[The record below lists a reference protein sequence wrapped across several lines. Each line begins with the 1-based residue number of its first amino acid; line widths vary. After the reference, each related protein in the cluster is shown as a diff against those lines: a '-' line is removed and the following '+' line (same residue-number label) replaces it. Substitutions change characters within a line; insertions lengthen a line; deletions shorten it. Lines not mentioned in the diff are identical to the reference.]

1 MHAAVVARWWEAGA
15 EGMGASERAY
25 VRFIQLNHETVD
37 KKKLMHTHACCCH
50 PVIII
55 TPVINSPK

>member
-1 MHAAVVARWWEAGA
+1 VARWWEAGA

-25 VRFIQLNHETVD
+25 VRFIQLHDEIVI
-37 KKKLMHTHACCCH
+37 KKKLMHTHACCFH
-50 PVIII
+50 PVII